1 MKLFYCLVMV
11 QSSKYHDEMEYSY
24 IHDDLSLKKA
34 LQCHSC
40 ETMYIEVELYTV
52 QSS

>member
-1 MKLFYCLVMV
+1 MV

-24 IHDDLSLKKA
+24 IHDDLSLKKGTSVP
-34 LQCHSC
+34 LC